1 MNKIRT
7 FLTVLFFLTAA
18 LISAAPLQ
26 IDYYGVVTSSSDL
39 NMSKMAQDIFY
50 TQLNSIDNLKILD
63 KRPDV
68 GSASRSLPDTSSSG
82 SSKVVFYAE
91 ISEERIDK
99 SNVIWNCRFNAK
111 TPFDGK
117 IYSKQDKYDSY
128 YKILTNAKTSIEE
141 LLFPLR
147 QIAAKVPEETTITA
161 NPGAAFSLES
171 LAGTWSGEPHTDK
184 IVILRG
190 GRGFIIYKNGATM
203 NISLS
208 IVNGKDG
215 KKEILIRQ
223 VGKSNASFYPELSRD
238 TALSA
243 AASAPPIE
251 WRLNS
256 TVDGTL
262 TGIKKTLIKS
272 NSTPETVE
280 SGTQKVNWIKK

>member
-1 MNKIRT
+1 M
-7 FLTVLFFLTAA
+7 
-18 LISAAPLQ
+18 
-26 IDYYGVVTSSSDL
+26 
-39 NMSKMAQDIFY
+39 
-50 TQLNSIDNLKILD
+50 
-63 KRPDV
+63 
-68 GSASRSLPDTSSSG
+68 
-82 SSKVVFYAE
+82 
-91 ISEERIDK
+91 
-99 SNVIWNCRFNAK
+99 
-111 TPFDGK
+111 
-117 IYSKQDKYDSY
+117 
-128 YKILTNAKTSIEE
+128 
-141 LLFPLR
+141 R
-147 QIAAKVPEETTITA
+147 QIAAKVPEEAPITA
-161 NPGAAFSLES
+161 NPGATFSLES

>member
-91 ISEERIDK
+91 ISEERIDE

-147 QIAAKVPEETTITA
+147 QIAAKVPEEAPISA
-161 NPGAAFSLES
+161 NPGASFSLES
-171 LAGTWSGEPHTDK
+171 LAGTWSGEPHTDT

-223 VGKSNASFYPELSRD
+223 VG
-238 TALSA
+238 
-243 AASAPPIE
+243 
-251 WRLNS
+251 
-256 TVDGTL
+256 
-262 TGIKKTLIKS
+262 
-272 NSTPETVE
+272 
-280 SGTQKVNWIKK
+280 